1 MALREAKEHE
11 GYSGSDRERF
21 LDEPAKR
28 KGRTEF
34 ARDRARII
42 HSFALRRLA
51 AKTQVAV
58 PWANDFPRT
67 RLSHS
72 LECAQVGRELGEAL
86 GADPDLMEGACLAH
100 DLGHPPFG
108 HNGENALA
116 KLAEPCGGFEGNAQS
131 FRLLTRIEAKT
142 VDEKGI
148 SVGLNLT
155 RASLDAATKY
165 PWSSRENSK
174 KFGVYSDDEEIF
186 NWVRESS
193 PLKRAS
199 MEAQI
204 MDWSDD
210 VAYSVHDLED
220 ALVTGHLKLESLE
233 SDLPNLYRVAKSEYL
248 FDLTEDEASAAL
260 KSLQSLSCWPKEFD
274 RSHRQL
280 AQLKDLTSQLIG
292 RFALAAERETRAHFG
307 DGKLTR
313 YAADLLVPR
322 AQRVE
327 VAMLKAMPGYYIILA
342 EKSQELYLR
351 QRELLAEL
359 VAAVRQRAPESLE
372 SFFLQE
378 WYRASTESEKLRV
391 VIDQVAS
398 LTDPGAYALH
408 RELTGKNLE
417 TNYLE
422 TNYLEA

>member
-1 MALREAKEHE
+1 METVALLTMALREAKEHA
-11 GYSGSDRERF
+11 GYSVNDRERF

-58 PWANDFPRT
+58 PWASDFPRT

-108 HNGENALA
+108 HNGEVALA
-116 KLAEPCGGFEGNAQS
+116 KLAQGCGGFEGNAQS

-142 VDEKGI
+142 VDEEGI

-165 PWSSRENSK
+165 PWSSRENSR
-174 KFGVYSDDEEIF
+174 KFGVYGDDEEIF
-186 NWVRESS
+186 NWVREGA
-193 PLKRAS
+193 PTKRAS

-220 ALVTGHLKLESLE
+220 ALVTGHIKLENLQA
-233 SDLPNLYRVAKSEYL
+233 DLANLFQVAKAEYL
-248 FDLTEDEASAAL
+248 NDLTEEEATTAL

-292 RFALAAERETRAHFG
+292 RFALSAERETRGHYG
-307 DGKLTR
+307 NGNLTR
-313 YAADLLVPR
+313 YEANLLVPR

-342 EKSQELYLR
+342 ELSQELYAK
-351 QRELLAEL
+351 QRTLLAEL
-359 VAAVRQRAPESLE
+359 VDVVLERAPGSLE

-378 WYRASTESEKLRV
+378 WYRANSDSEKLRV

-408 RELTGKNLE
+408 SELTGKNLE
-417 TNYLE
+417 D
-422 TNYLEA
+422 